1 MKTKWFYPAQAEAK
15 IKLEK
20 MFVQYRCD
28 WQVVTKDRVI
38 EQYTGFLEENYSKK
52 IIAWVSDKK
61 PDTSIQVICHM
72 IKQGKD
78 RYTILIFKTEL
89 IASN

>member
-1 MKTKWFYPAQAEAK
+1 MKTKWFYPAQATAK
-15 IKLEK
+15 EKLDK

-38 EQYTGFLEENYSKK
+38 EQYTGFLEEGYTKK
-52 IIAWVSDKK
+52 SIHWGSEQDLQK
-61 PDTSIQVICHM
+61 SIQVICHM

-78 RYTILIFKTEL
+78 RFTVLIFKTQL